1 MAGLCPE
8 SFSKLVTL
16 PAASVATGVNRQL
29 PQTGLA
35 PARTQ
40 HIFTP
45 RSWFSALCDQAA
57 ATAPARGKQAAETV
71 DRLPARLLYV
81 HGD

>member
-1 MAGLCPE
+1 LHRLE
-8 SFSKLVTL
+8 HSTFSRR
-16 PAASVATGVNRQL
+16 A
-29 PQTGLA
+29 
-35 PARTQ
+35 
-40 HIFTP
+40 
-45 RSWFSALCDQAA
+45 SWFSALCDQAA